1 LLYVKVVSQKSFL
14 VLSVLALHR
23 GTILSENKMDEET
36 YSVIFTSLKHPI
48 RRRILRMLASKP
60 LTFSEIMESLSIDSG
75 HLSYHLE
82 SVGDLVMHVQDG
94 KYQLSNIG
102 IAAVRLMSGVEEHP
116 AVSSRRRFNPLES
129 ITNIYPFILAA
140 ALVIVSLYFITY
152 ATQPQTYTFVLGG
165 NYAQDMRVARVVLVP
180 HGNIEKP
187 YLYYGIVGFVV
198 ALGYLA
204 LIASGFLWR
213 FRKARVETT
222 NHLSAQSIAT

>member
-1 LLYVKVVSQKSFL
+1 
-14 VLSVLALHR
+14 
-23 GTILSENKMDEET
+23 MDEET

-48 RRRILRMLASKP
+48 RRRILRMLVGKP

-82 SVGDLVMHVQDG
+82 SVGDLVVHVQDG
-94 KYQLSNIG
+94 KYQLSSIG
-102 IAAVRLMSGVEEHP
+102 IAAVRLMSGVEERP
-116 AVSSRRRFNPLES
+116 AVSSRRRFNPLEF

-152 ATQPQTYTFVLGG
+152 AMQPQTYTFVLG
-165 NYAQDMRVARVVLVP
+165 NYAQDMRVARVFLVP

-187 YLYYGIVGFVV
+187 HLYYGIVGFVV

-213 FRKARVETT
+213 SRKARVETT
-222 NHLSAQSIAT
+222 NHLSAQNIAT